1 MNALVAFFLGQLSI
15 ALLIFAFIKFFIF
28 GDAPPPAPRDRRLS
42 SSSNT
47 RTFLRPKRSLPALRS
62 PPSAISTKTILS
74 KSFYNVSNHQP
85 ESLDWFNVL
94 IAQTIAQL
102 RAEAAHDG
110 AIVKTLAD
118 VLNGSWKPD
127 WMGRID
133 VTEVALGDEFPIFS
147 NCRIMPIYEGSGT
160 AGASGRPGT
169 SAGRGAAATAEQQDG
184 ERTRLQARLDVD
196 LNDVITLGVE
206 TRLVLN
212 YPKPVVAVLPVALAV
227 SLVRFRATLSL
238 SFIPATIPSS
248 DSSSTGS
255 PTMLEFSFLP
265 DYDLELS
272 TRSLVGS
279 RSRLQDVPK
288 IAQLVEAR
296 LHAWFDE
303 RCVEPRVQQI
313 VLPSFWPRKK
323 NTRGGDDAI
332 DADDEVP
339 NANGDVRRG
348 QGEDIEA
355 VHERDTIADIVYDS
369 GLEARMTAEG
379 KKLRD
384 AFAENPMLAAGRQHD
399 EGIRRRGH
407 PPRGGSV
414 EELRMPGRFE

>member
-28 GDAPPPAPRDRRLS
+28 GDAPPPKRSRRPS
-42 SSSNT
+42 TS

-62 PPSAISTKTILS
+62 PPSISTQTILS

-102 RAEAAHDG
+102 RAEASHDG
-110 AIVKTLAD
+110 AIVKTLKE
-118 VLNGSWKPD
+118 VLNGEWKPD
-127 WMGRID
+127 WMGEVD
-133 VTEVALGDEFPIFS
+133 VTEVALGEEFPLFS
-147 NCRIMPIYEGSGT
+147 NCRIIPIYGGSST
-160 AGASGRPGT
+160 AGGSGRPGT
-169 SAGRGAAATAEQQDG
+169 SSGRAAGADQQEG
-184 ERTRLQARLDVD
+184 ERTRLQARLDLD

-206 TRLVLN
+206 TKLVLN

-238 SFIPATIPSS
+238 SFIPGTIPSS
-248 DSSSTGS
+248 ESGASRS

-265 DYDLELS
+265 DYDFEFS

-323 NTRGGDDAI
+323 NTRGGGEDGQEEGDM
-332 DADDEVP
+332 AD
-339 NANGDVRRG
+339 ANGDISEPQEEQTEETPEETNTMMDV
-348 QGEDIEA
+348 
-355 VHERDTIADIVYDS
+355 TNDS
-369 GLEARMTAEG
+369 SLEARMRAEG
-379 KKLRD
+379 KILRD
-384 AFAENPMLAAGRQHD
+384 VFAENSKTGASRQQD

-407 PPRGGSV
+407 PPRGAST
-414 EELRMPGRFE
+414 EELRMPGRFV

>member
-1 MNALVAFFLGQLSI
+1 M
-15 ALLIFAFIKFFIF
+15 
-28 GDAPPPAPRDRRLS
+28 
-42 SSSNT
+42 
-47 RTFLRPKRSLPALRS
+47 
-62 PPSAISTKTILS
+62 
-74 KSFYNVSNHQP
+74 SNHQP

-110 AIVKTLAD
+110 AIVKTLRE
-118 VLNGSWKPD
+118 VLNGSWKPE
-127 WMGRID
+127 WMGEID
-133 VTEVALGDEFPIFS
+133 ITEVALGEEFPIFS
-147 NCRIMPIYEGSGT
+147 NCRIIPIYEGSST
-160 AGASGRPGT
+160 AGGSGRPGT
-169 SAGRGAAATAEQQDG
+169 AQGWGAPAAGDGQQEG

-206 TRLVLN
+206 TKLVLN

-238 SFIPATIPSS
+238 SFIPGTIPSS
-248 DSSSTGS
+248 DSGTLRS

-323 NTRGGDDAI
+323 NTRGGEEEEAVG
-332 DADDEVP
+332 DEAEGDTAG
-339 NANGDVRRG
+339 ANGDLNESQRE
-348 QGEDIEA
+348 QTIEGRPE
-355 VHERDTIADIVYDS
+355 ERETMMDVTNDTS
-369 GLEARMTAEG
+369 LEARMAAEG
-379 KKLRD
+379 KRLRE
-384 AFAENPMLAAGRQHD
+384 AFAENSKTVAARQQD

-407 PPRGGSV
+407 PPRGAST
-414 EELRMPGRFE
+414 EELRMPGRFV

>member
-1 MNALVAFFLGQLSI
+1 
-15 ALLIFAFIKFFIF
+15 
-28 GDAPPPAPRDRRLS
+28 
-42 SSSNT
+42 
-47 RTFLRPKRSLPALRS
+47 
-62 PPSAISTKTILS
+62 
-74 KSFYNVSNHQP
+74 
-85 ESLDWFNVL
+85 VL

-102 RAEAAHDG
+102 RAEAAHDD

-118 VLNGSWKPD
+118 VLNGGWKPD

-133 VTEVALGDEFPIFS
+133 VTEVALGEEFPIFS
-147 NCRIMPIYEGSGT
+147 NCRIIPIYEGSGT
-160 AGASGRPGT
+160 AGGSGRPGT
-169 SAGRGAAATAEQQDG
+169 SAGRTAAAAAAEQDG

-206 TRLVLN
+206 TKLVLN

-248 DSSSTGS
+248 DSSSSGS

-265 DYDLELS
+265 DYDLEFS
-272 TRSLVGS
+272 TRSLMGS

-288 IAQLVEAR
+288 IAQLVESR
-296 LHAWFDE
+296 LHAWIDE

-323 NTRGGDDAI
+323 NTRGGDEAVDVDEDEPKANGSI
-332 DADDEVP
+332 GVGPDEQHDESVDDE
-339 NANGDVRRG
+339 RG
-348 QGEDIEA
+348 IMEDIA
-355 VHERDTIADIVYDS
+355 HGS
-369 GLEARMTAEG
+369 GLEVRMAAEG
-379 KKLRD
+379 KKIRD
-384 AFAENPMLAAGRQHD
+384 AFSEHPMPVSGRQHE

-407 PPRGGSV
+407 PPRGGSM

>member
-1 MNALVAFFLGQLSI
+1 M
-15 ALLIFAFIKFFIF
+15 
-28 GDAPPPAPRDRRLS
+28 
-42 SSSNT
+42 
-47 RTFLRPKRSLPALRS
+47 
-62 PPSAISTKTILS
+62 
-74 KSFYNVSNHQP
+74 
-85 ESLDWFNVL
+85 L
-94 IAQTIAQL
+94 IAQTIAQF
-102 RAEAAHDG
+102 RAEAAHDD
-110 AIVKTLAD
+110 AIVKTLKE
-118 VLNGSWKPD
+118 VLNGGWRPD
-127 WMGRID
+127 WLGEVD
-133 VTEVALGDEFPIFS
+133 VTEVALGEEFPIFS
-147 NCRIMPIYEGSGT
+147 NCRIIPIYEGSST
-160 AGASGRPGT
+160 AGGSGRPGT
-169 SAGRGAAATAEQQDG
+169 SSGRAASVDQQEG

-206 TRLVLN
+206 TKLVLN

-248 DSSSTGS
+248 EPGGTGS

-296 LHAWFDE
+296 FHGWLNE

-323 NTRGGDDAI
+323 NTRGGEENEEDEGDM
-332 DADDEVP
+332 ADT
-339 NANGDVRRG
+339 NGDISET
-348 QGEDIEA
+348 QGGEVVEEA
-355 VHERDTIADIVYDS
+355 AEERDTMMDVTNDS
-369 GLEARMTAEG
+369 SLEARMAAEG
-379 KKLRD
+379 KRLRE
-384 AFAENPMLAAGRQHD
+384 AFAENSKAAAGRQQD

-407 PPRGGSV
+407 PPRGAST
-414 EELRMPGRFE
+414 EELRIPGRFV